1 MKSFHNKSNYE
12 IFNQKAEELLKLK
25 LSGSG
30 SPISETDVLKLIHE
44 LEVHQVELEIQNE
57 ELILAKKQAEV
68 AASIYAQ
75 LYDLAPSGFFTLSS
89 EGKTIEL
96 NLFGAQ
102 MLNKERKHLIN
113 SHFGFFVSDDT
124 KPIFNKFLDN
134 VFSNK
139 SKETCEVTLLTSGNA
154 PMYVLLSGIVIENG
168 EKCLITMVDITG
180 SRLMDALRANEE
192 ILISTEKRL
201 QKEVELRTQELESV
215 NKKIKTEL
223 TKRKISQK
231 QLKQSVHDYKQLYA
245 YLQNVREE
253 ERRVIARTIHDDLA
267 QLLSSLKIELSS
279 FKGNTDKLD
288 FMVQDTIDTLL
299 LLVEQCMNAVTSI
312 ITELRPIIL
321 DHLGLIPAL
330 KRLFSDFQKHTGISC
345 DLLIREDSFNLGGDK
360 ATAIYRVIQEGL
372 INIRMHSKASYVTVV
387 IFSNPSI
394 FSFTL
399 KDNGIGISQGK
410 ISDPG
415 SFGIIGMKERV
426 QEIKGRISFKGTPF
440 KGTTITVKVP
450 MTYGPKD

>member
-1 MKSFHNKSNYE
+1 
-12 IFNQKAEELLKLK
+12 
-25 LSGSG
+25 
-30 SPISETDVLKLIHE
+30 
-44 LEVHQVELEIQNE
+44 
-57 ELILAKKQAEV
+57 
-68 AASIYAQ
+68 
-75 LYDLAPSGFFTLSS
+75 
-89 EGKTIEL
+89 
-96 NLFGAQ
+96 

-192 ILISTEKRL
+192 VLISKDKRL
-201 QKEVELRTQELESV
+201 QKEVDLRTQELESV
-215 NKKIKTEL
+215 NKKNKTEL
-223 TKRKISQK
+223 SKRKISQK
-231 QLKQSVHDYKQLYA
+231 KLKQSVRDYKQLYA

-253 ERRVIARTIHDDLA
+253 ERRVIARVIHDDLA
-267 QLLSSLKIELSS
+267 QLLSSLKIELST

-288 FMVQDTIDTLL
+288 FMVQDTIDTML
-299 LLVEQCMNAVTSI
+299 LLVEQCMNSVASI

-321 DHLGLIPAL
+321 DHAGLIPAL
-330 KRLFSDFQKHTGISC
+330 KRLLSDFQKHTGIPC
-345 DLLIREDSFNLGGDK
+345 DLLIREDSFNVKGDQ

-372 INIRMHSKASYVTVV
+372 INIRMHSKASYITVV
-387 IFSNPSI
+387 ISSNPSVFI
-394 FSFTL
+394 FTL
-399 KDNGIGISQGK
+399 KDNGIGISQEK

-426 QEIKGRISFKGTPF
+426 EKIKGKITFKGTPG
-440 KGTTITVKVP
+440 KGTTITMKVP
-450 MTYGPKD
+450 IIYGPTD